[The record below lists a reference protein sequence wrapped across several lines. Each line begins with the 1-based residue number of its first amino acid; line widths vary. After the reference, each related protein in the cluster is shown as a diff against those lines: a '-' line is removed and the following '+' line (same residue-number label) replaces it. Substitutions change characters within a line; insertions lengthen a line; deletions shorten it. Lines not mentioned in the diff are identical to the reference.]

1 MSAAAGKP
9 ACRVGTRA
17 TPAAATGRRI
27 SAPRNARRAVAALVA
42 GFALGAAA
50 GPVDLY
56 LDGPQYCPRDVPAT
70 APRIDEAQAIAR
82 TRTMLP
88 REFCGPT
95 AFVSGCTYD
104 VENEYDTWRVYAH
117 QYRDVAGR
125 KEKGGLQH
133 TYLILDAVGNCI
145 AHIPG
150 TEFGALK

>member
-1 MSAAAGKP
+1 VTGAAGQS
-9 ACRVGTRA
+9 ACRIGTA
-17 TPAAATGRRI
+17 GGAIGTSGAAGWRVRGIVA
-27 SAPRNARRAVAALVA
+27 AVAA

-56 LDGPQYCPRDVPAT
+56 LDGPQFCPRDVSAT
-70 APRIDEAQAIAR
+70 APRIGEAQAIAR
-82 TRTMLP
+82 TKTMLP
-88 REFCGPT
+88 RDFCGPT

-104 VENEYDTWRVYAH
+104 VENEYDSWRVYVH

-133 TYLILDAVGNCI
+133 TYLILDKVGNCL

-150 TEFGALK
+150 TEFGANK

>member
-1 MSAAAGKP
+1 MEEAGKSACRIGTVADATLAGRVVALCARGIVGAAAAGL
-9 ACRVGTRA
+9 A
-17 TPAAATGRRI
+17 
-27 SAPRNARRAVAALVA
+27 
-42 GFALGAAA
+42 FGAWA

-56 LDGPQYCPRDVPAT
+56 LDGPQFCPRDVPVT
-70 APRIDEAQAIAR
+70 APRIGEAQAIAR
-82 TRTMLP
+82 TKAMLQ
-88 REFCGPT
+88 RDFCGPT

-104 VENEYDTWRVYAH
+104 VENEYDSWRVYVH

-133 TYLILDAVGNCI
+133 TYLILDKVGNCL

>member
-1 MSAAAGKP
+1 MS
-9 ACRVGTRA
+9 ACRVGT
-17 TPAAATGRRI
+17 AAATNGAWRAAGCR
-27 SAPRNARRAVAALVA
+27 ARAVVA
-42 GFALGAAA
+42 GVAAGLAFGAWA

-56 LDGPQYCPRDVPAT
+56 LDGPQFCPRDMPVT
-70 APRIDEAQAIAR
+70 APRISEAQAIAR

-88 REFCGPT
+88 RGFCGPT

-104 VENEYDTWRVYAH
+104 VENEYDSWRVYVH

-133 TYLILDAVGNCI
+133 TYLILDKVGNCL

>member
-1 MSAAAGKP
+1 MTGAAGQSAYRIGTAGAIGRRRAAARCARGIVVAAAAGF
-9 ACRVGTRA
+9 AFGT
-17 TPAAATGRRI
+17 
-27 SAPRNARRAVAALVA
+27 
-42 GFALGAAA
+42 AA

-56 LDGPQYCPRDVPAT
+56 LDGPQFCPRDVPAT
-70 APRIDEAQAIAR
+70 APRIGEAQAIAR
-82 TRTMLP
+82 TKTMLP
-88 REFCGPT
+88 RDFCGPS

-104 VENEYDTWRVYAH
+104 VENEYDSWRVYVH

-133 TYLILDAVGNCI
+133 TYLILDKVGNCL